1 LCALHSSQNPAVAH
15 RAHDSNNRA
24 ASRLLSLRLWSLA
37 AVAGAFG
44 SILLGLLIS
53 YEGWRAYQAARLS
66 GSLPA
71 SGSEQID
78 RLVAAAHVLPASARL
93 QLELG
98 RGDYDGCAQEREKQW
113 ITGRLV

>member
-1 LCALHSSQNPAVAH
+1 FSTMVIQSFFDFALHIPAVAILATVVSAHLCAVGSSQNPAVAH

-24 ASRLLSLRLWSLA
+24 ASRLLSLRLWGLA
-37 AVAGAFG
+37 AVAGASG

-71 SGSEQID
+71 SGS
-78 RLVAAAHVLPASARL
+78 
-93 QLELG
+93 
-98 RGDYDGCAQEREKQW
+98 
-113 ITGRLV
+113 